1 MTPTSQATPTRLW
14 TRDYLL
20 DLLAAHC
27 IFASYTAMFTLIPL
41 YVIDRGGADWQL
53 GIIVGSFGVVGLV
66 VRPFAGQWVYSLGAK
81 RIAFAGTAV
90 FGVATLLHI
99 LAVDV
104 WLIVPARVL
113 QGVGLALGPVATST
127 IVANLAP
134 GHRRAEAM
142 GYMGNSISAASL
154 YAPPI
159 AFWVLENYGFA
170 SAFIFSS
177 AFSFVG
183 CVAVLGMSAARI
195 DIPTQRESAGP
206 ASSNDEGDKVP
217 LINRHALFP
226 TIVFVT
232 YTLTT
237 APVSTFLPLL
247 AEERNFGNPGLYF
260 TMYSITSMISLAIS
274 GAVSDRLGRG
284 AVIVPGLLVVGAGMF
299 ILATAEIRLLFMASG
314 VLAGLGFGMLQ
325 PAMQSLIVDRVPPRE
340 RSSAL
345 ATLQSGWDIGG
356 SGGAFAFGPIGA
368 VTGAAT
374 TFAIAGAGT
383 VIGAIAYVAGS
394 VRSRQKLTTR
404 V

>member
-1 MTPTSQATPTRLW
+1 MTHTSQDEPARLW
-14 TRDYLL
+14 TRDFVLNLL
-20 DLLAAHC
+20 VAHC
-27 IFASYTAMFTLIPL
+27 IFATYTAMFTLIPL
-41 YVIDRGGADWQL
+41 YVIERGGADWQL

-66 VRPFAGQWVYSLGAK
+66 VRPFAGQWVYSIGAK
-81 RIAFAGTAV
+81 RVAFGGIAV
-90 FGVATLLHI
+90 MGVATALHI

-113 QGVGLALGPVATST
+113 QGVGLALCPVATST

-159 AFWVLENYGFA
+159 AFLVLDNYGFG
-170 SAFIFSS
+170 SAFIFAS

-183 CVAVLGMSAARI
+183 CFAVLGMSAARI
-195 DIPTQRESAGP
+195 NLPVQPGTQ
-206 ASSNDEGDKVP
+206 GDKVP

-237 APVSTFLPLL
+237 APVSTFLPQL

-260 TMYSITSMISLAIS
+260 TMYSITSMISLAVS

-284 AVIVPGLLVVGAGMF
+284 AVIVPGLLIVGAGMF

-314 VLAGLGFGMLQ
+314 VFAGLGFGMIQ
-325 PAMQSLIVDRVPPRE
+325 PAMQSLVVDRVPPRE
-340 RSSAL
+340 RSSTL

-368 VTGAAT
+368 VAGAAA
-374 TFAIAGAGT
+374 TFAIAGVGT
-383 VIGAIAYVAGS
+383 VIGATAFVAGS
-394 VRSRQKLTTR
+394 VRSRQKAKAVTK

>member
-1 MTPTSQATPTRLW
+1 MIPTDPTRLW
-14 TRDYLL
+14 TRDYVLNLL
-20 DLLAAHC
+20 VAHC
-27 IFASYTAMFTLIPL
+27 IFAAYTAMFTLIPL

-53 GIIVGSFGVVGLV
+53 GIIVGSFGIVGLM
-66 VRPFAGQWVYSLGAK
+66 VRPFAGRWVYSLGAK

-99 LAVDV
+99 FAVDV

-154 YAPPI
+154 YAP
-159 AFWVLENYGFA
+159 AVGFWVLQRYGFE
-170 SAFIFSS
+170 SAFIFAA
-177 AFSFVG
+177 AFAFVG
-183 CVAVLGMSAARI
+183 CFAAVGMSSARI
-195 DIPTQRESAGP
+195 NLPVQQGP
-206 ASSNDEGDKVP
+206 QGDKIP
-217 LINRHALFP
+217 LINRRALFP

-232 YTLTT
+232 YTITT
-237 APVSTFLPLL
+237 APVSTFLPQL
-247 AEERNFGNPGLYF
+247 AEERAFGNPGLYH
-260 TMYSITSMISLAIS
+260 TMYSIFSMVSLAIS
-274 GAVSDRLGRG
+274 GTVSDRLGRG
-284 AVIVPGLLVVGAGMF
+284 AVIVPGLLVVAAGMF
-299 ILATAEIRLLFMASG
+299 ILATAEVRLLFMASG
-314 VLAGLGFGMLQ
+314 VLSGLGFGMLQ

-345 ATLQSGWDIGG
+345 ATLQSGWDVGG

-368 VTGAAT
+368 VTGAAA

-383 VIGAIAYVAGS
+383 VVGAFAYVAGS
-394 VRSRQKLTTR
+394 VRSRQKSVTR

>member
-1 MTPTSQATPTRLW
+1 MIPTEPARLW
-14 TRDYLL
+14 TRDFVLNLL
-20 DLLAAHC
+20 VAHC
-27 IFASYTAMFTLIPL
+27 IFASYTSMFTLIPL
-41 YVIDRGGADWQL
+41 YVVERGGADWQL
-53 GIIVGSFGVVGLV
+53 GIIVGSFGIVGLI
-66 VRPFAGQWVYSLGAK
+66 VRPFGGQWVYSFGAK
-81 RIAFAGTAV
+81 RIAFAGIAV
-90 FGVATLLHI
+90 FAVATVLHI
-99 LAVDV
+99 FAVDV

-113 QGVGLALGPVATST
+113 QGVGLALCPVATST

-159 AFWVLENYGFA
+159 AYWVLQSFGFG
-170 SAFIFSS
+170 SAFIFAS

-183 CVAVLGMSAARI
+183 CFAVVSMSASRI
-195 DIPTQRESAGP
+195 DLPVQPGAR
-206 ASSNDEGDKVP
+206 GDKVP
-217 LINRHALFP
+217 LINRRALFP

-232 YTLTT
+232 YTITT
-237 APVSTFLPLL
+237 APVTTFLPLL

-260 TMYSITSMISLAIS
+260 TMYSVTSMVSLAIS

-284 AVIVPGLLVVGAGMF
+284 AVIVPGLLIVGAGMF
-299 ILATAEIRLLFMASG
+299 ILAIAEIRLLFMASG
-314 VLAGLGFGMLQ
+314 VFAGLGFGMIQ

-356 SGGAFAFGPIGA
+356 SGGAFAFGPLGA
-368 VTGAAT
+368 VTGAAA

-383 VIGAIAYVAGS
+383 VIGAASYVAGGL
-394 VRSRQKLTTR
+394 RSRQRSATK

>member
-1 MTPTSQATPTRLW
+1 MTTTEPARLW
-14 TRDYLL
+14 TRDYVL
-20 DLLAAHC
+20 DLLVAHC

-41 YVIDRGGADWQL
+41 YVIERGGADWQL
-53 GIIVGSFGVVGLV
+53 GIIVGSFGIVGLV
-66 VRPFAGQWVYSLGAK
+66 VRPFAGQWIYSIGAK

-113 QGVGLALGPVATST
+113 QGVGLALCPVATST

-134 GHRRAEAM
+134 AHRRAEAM

-159 AFWVLENYGFA
+159 AFWVLQGYGFET
-170 SAFIFSS
+170 AFIFSA

-183 CVAVLGMSAARI
+183 CLAVLGMSAARI
-195 DIPTQRESAGP
+195 NLPVQPGAQ
-206 ASSNDEGDKVP
+206 GDKVP
-217 LINRHALFP
+217 LINKHALFP

-237 APVSTFLPLL
+237 APVSTFLPQL

-260 TMYSITSMISLAIS
+260 TMYSITSMISLAVS
-274 GAVSDRLGRG
+274 GTVSDRLGRG

-314 VLAGLGFGMLQ
+314 VFAGLGFGMLQ

-368 VTGAAT
+368 VAGAAA

-383 VIGAIAYVAGS
+383 VIGAAGYVAGS
-394 VRSRQKLTTR
+394 VRSRQKSATK